1 MKTTIKEFA
10 ESQGVD
16 VILTGGFLRF
26 LEAKGMTKIVDHR
39 KSESGKGKPS
49 GVYEVSDE
57 TLAYLATSKSEVA
70 SEAAT
75 A

>member
-10 ESQGVD
+10 EANGVD
-16 VILTGGFLRF
+16 VMLAGGFLRF
-26 LEAKGMTKIVDHR
+26 LEAKGLTKIVEHR

-57 TLAYLATSKSEVA
+57 TIAFINSGKTV
-70 SEAAT
+70 T

>member
-10 ESQGVD
+10 EAQGVD
-16 VILTGGFLRF
+16 VILAGGFLRF
-26 LEAKGMTKIVDHR
+26 LEAKGMTKIVEQR
-39 KSESGKGKPS
+39 KSESGRGKPS

-57 TLAYLATSKSEVA
+57 TLAYLATAK

-75 A
+75 D